1 MKSGHKCPVVD
12 LFLAEI
18 LWSQKC
24 KKFLGPAIT
33 FFVKSAVLLGEILST
48 ELMSCWAFC
57 SPFGRASLEK
67 NRNM

>member
-1 MKSGHKCPVVD
+1 MSEVSG
-12 LFLAEI
+12 
-18 LWSQKC
+18 SSNY
-24 KKFLGPAIT
+24 

-48 ELMSCWAFC
+48 ELVSCWAFC